1 MKSSRSSKEIH
12 LIARPHGEPQKSDF
26 ALVETAVPDPGPG
39 QVLVRNR
46 FLSVDP
52 YMRGR
57 MRDAKSYVPP
67 FALGAVMTGMAVGEV
82 VASQSPD
89 LAAGDSVLHD
99 LGWRE
104 YALGPA
110 AAFGRVPAGDAP
122 LSAWLG
128 VLGMVGMTA
137 WVGILEIAA
146 LQPGDVV
153 FVSGAAGA
161 VGSLAG
167 QIARLRGAAR
177 VVGSAGSAAKVR
189 YVCDD
194 LGFDAAFNY
203 HEGSPAQL
211 LAEAAPDGIDV
222 YYDNVGGEHLEAAI
236 GALRPHGRAAL
247 CGAISQYNAEEPAPG
262 PRNLA
267 LLIGKRLTLRGFLVG
282 DHVDRRAAF
291 LAEVGGWLAE
301 GRIRLSETIVD
312 GVENAPAAFI
322 GLMRG
327 ENVGKMLVRV
337 GGD

>member
-12 LIARPHGEPQKSDF
+12 LIARPHGEPRLSDF
-26 ALVETAVPDPGPG
+26 ALVEAAAPDPGPG
-39 QVLVRNR
+39 QVLVHNR

-57 MRDAKSYVPP
+57 MRDTESYVPP

-110 AAFGRVPAGDAP
+110 AEFRRVPASDAP
-122 LSAWLG
+122 PSVWLG

-177 VVGSAGSAAKVR
+177 VVGGAGSAAKVR